1 MKTFD
6 HRGFAF
12 QWDSDIYVLLPKAK
26 AGDEI
31 HFAHRKDKKS
41 LVVIAKELEITVEG
55 ESTYIV
61 AAQVPNILLQRA
73 GFIQVY
79 HFVSGPRGNRTVN
92 REELKVL
99 EKEKPDDYVYEESQV
114 LSWGYLDKRIRA
126 LEENGV
132 GGGGGGGWNGS
143 IGTDTTVGGVKSSNA
158 INKIKI
164 LDDGTMEI
172 NLISLDKLLVP
183 EETILSGGTA

>member
-26 AGDEI
+26 AGDEV

-55 ESTYIV
+55 ESTFIV

-114 LSWGYLDKRIRA
+114 LSWGYLDKRIKA
-126 LEENGV
+126 LEEGS
-132 GGGGGGGWNGS
+132 GSGGGWNGS
-143 IGTDTTVGGVKSSNA
+143 IGTDTTVGGVKSSNEP
-158 INKIKI
+158 NKVKI
-164 LDDGTMEI
+164 LEDGTMEI
-172 NLISLDKLLVP
+172 NLISLDKLFA
-183 EETILSGGTA
+183 EDDYIISGGTA

>member
-1 MKTFD
+1 MRTFD

-12 QWDSDIYVLLPKAK
+12 QWDSDIYVMLPKAK
-26 AGDEI
+26 PGDEI

-41 LVVIAKELEITVEG
+41 LVVIAKELEVTVEG
-55 ESTYIV
+55 ESNYLV

-79 HFVSGPRGNRTVN
+79 HYVSDARGNRTMN

-99 EKEKPDDYVYEESQV
+99 EKEKPDDYIYEESQV
-114 LSWGYLDKRIRA
+114 LSWAYLDKRITA
-126 LEENGV
+126 LEKNGS
-132 GGGGGGGWNGS
+132 GGGSGGS
-143 IGTDTTVGGVKSSNA
+143 GVVSSED
-158 INKIKI
+158 INKIRI

-172 NLISLDKLLVP
+172 NLISFDKLF
-183 EETILSGGTA
+183 TTDDSIISGGTA